1 MAQFKNRVQAGRL
14 LADALVDYA
23 DDPHTVVIGLPRGG
37 VVPAFEVAKKLDLPL
52 DVIIVR
58 KIGVPFQPE
67 LAAGAL
73 SEDGIMLFN
82 QDVMSLLGLTRQDMQ
97 GIIDEKLQEAAQ
109 RRVLFRAGKAPLD
122 LTDKTVI
129 IIDDG
134 VATGATLRV
143 AIATAKKRGAKR
155 IVVALPVAPTGFKSQ
170 IESEADEI
178 IVLYESELFPGVGY
192 FYDDFLQVEDQDV
205 LDLLHLI
212 HSIKE

>member
-23 DDPHTVVIGLPRGG
+23 RDPNVVVVGLPRGG

-82 QDVMSLLGLTRQDMQ
+82 QDVMSLLGLTRRDMQ
-97 GIIDEKLQEAAQ
+97 DIIDEMLQEAAQ
-109 RRVLFRAGKAPLD
+109 RWVLFRAG
-122 LTDKTVI
+122 
-129 IIDDG
+129 
-134 VATGATLRV
+134 R
-143 AIATAKKRGAKR
+143 RR
-155 IVVALPVAPTGFKSQ
+155 
-170 IESEADEI
+170 
-178 IVLYESELFPGVGY
+178 
-192 FYDDFLQVEDQDV
+192 
-205 LDLLHLI
+205 
-212 HSIKE
+212 